1 MQRLQKSI
9 RKNTMTLQ
17 PQMEFLEALVS
28 EQQSNEN
35 AKTENIS
42 NTSSVDSLAELPSS
56 INQRELYT
64 RRQLYSSFEDRVNTL
79 QNTIKGMSFSSLK

>member
-1 MQRLQKSI
+1 
-9 RKNTMTLQ
+9 
-17 PQMEFLEALVS
+17 MEFLEALVS

-42 NTSSVDSLAELPSS
+42 KTSSVDSLAELPSS

-79 QNTIKGMSFSSLK
+79 CSAVTGNDKDYLRLIPRVVW

>member
-1 MQRLQKSI
+1 
-9 RKNTMTLQ
+9 MTLQ

-42 NTSSVDSLAELPSS
+42 NTSSVDSLAELPRS

>member
-1 MQRLQKSI
+1 
-9 RKNTMTLQ
+9 MTLQ

-56 INQRELYT
+56 INLRELYT

>member
-42 NTSSVDSLAELPSS
+42 KTSSVDSLAELPSS